1 MRKGWIGK
9 NIIFFYKFA
18 ILVLFVGLMFS
29 KYLVGLSQFLI
40 LGLWIV
46 EGKWKLKYDRLKQ
59 DIPALI
65 FLSIFGIFVISLLWT
80 KNFDDAFFDLQ
91 IKLPL
96 LAIPLVFATTQR
108 FSDKD
113 ILDILKL
120 FVVVVFAKTMQ
131 SFIFIVIERFSPNL
145 SKISINLS
153 HIRYALMI
161 DTAIFSLLEIFRQQK
176 DLKISYK
183 ILLFFLIFWFL
194 AFLIFVKSLTGI
206 IIFLIVLIYIA
217 LRLIFKSRI
226 LWFKITAFFIV
237 LMMIGG
243 VYFYLHKQVVDFYT
257 FKDPPYNELPKFTE
271 AGNKYKHDST
281 NIYRE
286 NGYRVGYYLCVK
298 EMKSE
303 WNKISD
309 IQYDSII
316 NGYPLRA
323 TLIRYLTSKGL
334 PKDSVGVS
342 KLTKRDIENI
352 NKGITNYK
360 FANTLKLSNRIYKV
374 IWQIYVY
381 SKAKNANNQS
391 VTQRYEFYKTAM
403 HIIYNN
409 VWLGVGV
416 GDVKDAYERQYVIDK
431 TNLLPKNRLR
441 AHNQFVTQILTLG
454 IFLGMWTIIAL
465 FLPFFMNKKNKNFI
479 STAFFILAIL
489 SMFTDDVFET
499 SVSVG
504 FFIIFYTILIL
515 IKTQKNDN
523 KSTN

>member
-1 MRKGWIGK
+1 
-9 NIIFFYKFA
+9 
-18 ILVLFVGLMFS
+18 
-29 KYLVGLSQFLI
+29 
-40 LGLWIV
+40 
-46 EGKWKLKYDRLKQ
+46 
-59 DIPALI
+59 
-65 FLSIFGIFVISLLWT
+65 
-80 KNFDDAFFDLQ
+80 
-91 IKLPL
+91 
-96 LAIPLVFATTQR
+96 
-108 FSDKD
+108 
-113 ILDILKL
+113 
-120 FVVVVFAKTMQ
+120 
-131 SFIFIVIERFSPNL
+131 
-145 SKISINLS
+145 
-153 HIRYALMI
+153 
-161 DTAIFSLLEIFRQQK
+161 
-176 DLKISYK
+176 
-183 ILLFFLIFWFL
+183 
-194 AFLIFVKSLTGI
+194 
-206 IIFLIVLIYIA
+206 LIYIA

-303 WNKISD
+303 WNKISE

-381 SKAKNANNQS
+381 SKTKNANNQS

-416 GDVKDAYERQYVIDK
+416 GDVKDAYEKAIQALKDAGHTIVEKEMMDAKFDISAYYITATAEAT
-431 TNLLPKNRLR
+431 TNLARYDGIRYGNRVTGKNLEDTYIQTRSNGFGDEVKRRILLG
-441 AHNQFVTQILTLG
+441 NFV
-454 IFLGMWTIIAL
+454 
-465 FLPFFMNKKNKNFI
+465 
-479 STAFFILAIL
+479 L
-489 SMFTDDVFET
+489 SSGYYEA
-499 SVSVG
+499 
-504 FFIIFYTILIL
+504 
-515 IKTQKNDN
+515 
-523 KSTN
+523 